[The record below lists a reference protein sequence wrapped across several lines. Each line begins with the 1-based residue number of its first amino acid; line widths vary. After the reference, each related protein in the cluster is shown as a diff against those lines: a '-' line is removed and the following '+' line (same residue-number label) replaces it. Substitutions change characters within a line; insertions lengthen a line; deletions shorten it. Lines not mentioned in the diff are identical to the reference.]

1 MHASSSHISL
11 MLRRPA
17 RLITCAT
24 LAVAFAAAPL
34 LSPTAA
40 YAVSEATQAQ
50 LDDARKQVE
59 DATAAYE
66 EAQTALDELQALIDQ
81 NESDIAELEARL
93 PELRERASDA
103 MRAQY
108 KHQKSS
114 GGFLGVVLG
123 TTTLDDAISTLTYM
137 DQIQE
142 SNNRDIQELNDA
154 EAELEQKKAELEE
167 ARKQAEDA
175 EQKAADTLAE
185 AQRLRSEAQARAEQE
200 AAEELARL
208 AADTSAA
215 SGEGADGGNASNTA
229 NQSGQSASVT
239 VDGSVNWNVT
249 RDEFISTWTARIDA
263 YLSRSPLAGYGRV
276 FAEAAW
282 DNSVDPR
289 WSPAIACIESTKGT
303 YCFRDY
309 NAWGWMTSTRFSSW
323 EESITA
329 HVAFLGDVYGP
340 TLTPAAAQKYCP
352 PTWQDWYNK
361 VGGQMNLI

>member
-1 MHASSSHISL
+1 MYL
-11 MLRRPA
+11 LPA
-17 RLITCAT
+17 IDILGGKAVRLAKGDYSRVT
-24 LAVAFAAAPL
+24 VYHDDPAA
-34 LSPTAA
+34 
-40 YAVSEATQAQ
+40 QAQ
-50 LDDARKQVE
+50 LFEEQGATWLHVVDLDGARSGTPENIAIIERILKKTLLKVE
-59 DATAAYE
+59 VGGGVRS
-66 EAQTALDELQALIDQ
+66 LDTI
-81 NESDIAELEARL
+81 ARL
-93 PELRERASDA
+93 ADA
-103 MRAQY
+103 GVSR
-108 KHQKSS
+108 
-114 GGFLGVVLG
+114 VVLG
-123 TTTLDDAISTLTYM
+123 TSLVADPAF
-137 DQIQE
+137 
-142 SNNRDIQELNDA
+142 A
-154 EAELEQKKAELEE
+154 EAAIAQYGKLLCAGI
-167 ARKQAEDA
+167 DA
-175 EQKAADTLAE
+175 KGGEVAVAGWREGAGV
-185 AQRLRSEAQARAEQE
+185 

-263 YLSRSPLAGYGRV
+263 YLSGSPLAGYGRV

>member
-1 MHASSSHISL
+1 MYRFVDMHCHLDLMANGPQVAADARGRGIALLNASVTPQGYRCARERYADAPAVRCAAGLHPWWVSDGSCGDDDA
-11 MLRRPA
+11 A
-17 RLITCAT
+17 RL
-24 LAVAFAAAPL
+24 
-34 LSPTAA
+34 
-40 YAVSEATQAQ
+40 
-50 LDDARKQVE
+50 
-59 DATAAYE
+59 
-66 EAQTALDELQALIDQ
+66 ALDLASELD
-81 NESDIAELEARL
+81 S
-93 PELRERASDA
+93 
-103 MRAQY
+103 
-108 KHQKSS
+108 
-114 GGFLGVVLG
+114 
-123 TTTLDDAISTLTYM
+123 LDDAISTLTYM

-263 YLSRSPLAGYGRV
+263 YLSGSPLAGYGRV

-329 HVAFLGDVYGP
+329 HVAFLGNVYGP